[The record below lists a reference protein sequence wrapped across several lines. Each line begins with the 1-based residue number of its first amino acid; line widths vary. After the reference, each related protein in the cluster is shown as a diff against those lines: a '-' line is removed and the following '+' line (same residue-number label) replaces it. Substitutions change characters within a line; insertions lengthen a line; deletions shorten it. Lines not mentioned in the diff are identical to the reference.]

1 MIDYNFTAK
10 NLATG
15 QLVKADVKADSVQAA
30 AKVLRDQSLF
40 PLDITPKGEGS
51 VLSRVGVRGRIST
64 KERVIFTR
72 QLSTLVNAGLPI
84 AKGLR
89 TVQDQISSA
98 RFKGILN
105 SVVASVEGGSTLSNA
120 FAQHPTVFNEIYI
133 ALVAAGEASGTL
145 DQALLRLANQQ
156 EKDAAIA
163 AKIRGALVY
172 PAIVFVLIF
181 GVIIL
186 MLTTVVPEVA
196 KLYTDLKKQLPFA
209 TQMLIGMSNAIRN
222 FWWLFLLAAFP
233 AFIGAK
239 KLLATENIQK
249 EIDRYKLTLPVFG
262 ILFKKVYMARFARTM
277 HTLLASGIPMLQAME
292 TSRNAISNRLLAAD
306 VNEAINMVRG
316 GKSLSQGLE
325 NSTHFLPLVAQMS
338 KIGEESGAIDSML
351 DKAATYYEDEV
362 DEAVKNLST
371 TVEPLMMVIMGV
383 LIMGIIIAVLGPVY
397 SLIGGGGIDQLK

>member
-15 QLVKADVKADSVQAA
+15 QVVKADVKAESVQAA

-40 PLDITPKGEGS
+40 PLDITPKTESNILNRIG
-51 VLSRVGVRGRIST
+51 LKGRIST

-72 QLSTLVNAGLPI
+72 QLSTLVNAGLPL

-89 TVQDQISSA
+89 TVEEQITSPK
-98 RFKGILN
+98 FKGVLN
-105 SVVASVEGGSTLSNA
+105 SVVASVEGGSTLANA
-120 FAQHPTVFNEIYI
+120 FAQHPAVFNEIYI
-133 ALVAAGEASGTL
+133 ALVSAGETSGTL

-156 EKDAAIA
+156 EKEAAIA
-163 AKIRGALVY
+163 GKIRSALVY
-172 PAIVFVLIF
+172 PAIVFALII

-196 KLYTDLKKQLPFA
+196 KLYADLKKELPFA
-209 TQMLIGMSNAIRN
+209 TKILISMSDFLKA
-222 FWWLFLLAAFP
+222 FWWAILLAMVP
-233 AFIGAK
+233 AFLGAK
-239 KLLATENIQK
+239 KLLITENIQLH
-249 EIDRYKLTLPVFG
+249 IDSYKLRMPIFG

-292 TSRNAISNRLLAAD
+292 TSRNAISNRILAAD
-306 VNEAINMVRG
+306 VNEAIGMVRG

-338 KIGEESGAIDSML
+338 KIGEESGAIDTML
-351 DKAATYYEDEV
+351 DKAAVYYEDEV

-371 TVEPLMMVIMGV
+371 TIEPLMMVIMGT

-397 SLIGGGGIDQLK
+397 SLIGGGGVDQLK